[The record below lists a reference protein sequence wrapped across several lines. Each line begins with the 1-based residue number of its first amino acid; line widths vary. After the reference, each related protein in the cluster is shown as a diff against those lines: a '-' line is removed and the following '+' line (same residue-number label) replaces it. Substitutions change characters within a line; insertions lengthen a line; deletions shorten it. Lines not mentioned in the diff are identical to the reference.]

1 MLECRKYGIS
11 ERERTVNKATI
22 ADVASL
28 AGVSIKTVSRVTNNE
43 PNVRADTRVKVR
55 AAIEQL
61 GYQPNPSAR
70 SLASRRSYLLGLLYD
85 NPSPSYLINIQNGS
99 LTICRAEGYDLVIY
113 PCDYRSE
120 RLTDDLRAMV
130 RQTRVD
136 GVILTPPLCDMSPVT
151 DALQLLGIPFSRIS
165 PADMKFT
172 EQSIVT
178 NDKSISAKMT
188 SHLIELGHQDIAFV
202 RGHPDHGAVCN
213 RYDGYVEAL
222 RANGLPLRSELVA
235 QGYNSV
241 ESGEACARALLK
253 LPTAPTAIF
262 AANDD
267 MAAGAL
273 RAAHALGVRVPDQLS
288 VAGFDDT
295 PIAEQV
301 WPALTTIRQPI
312 KKMAERAT
320 AVLLRQLAGTASDEL
335 SRTIDCGL
343 IIRESTTKA
352 PRARSQTD

>member
-1 MLECRKYGIS
+1 M
-11 ERERTVNKATI
+11 NKATI
-22 ADVASL
+22 ADVATL

-55 AAIEQL
+55 AAIDEL
-61 GYQPNPSAR
+61 GYRPNPSAR
-70 SLASRRSYLLGLLYD
+70 SLASRRSYLVGLLYD

-99 LTICRAEGYDLVIY
+99 LTTCRAEGYDLVIY

-136 GVILTPPLCDMSPVT
+136 GVILTPPLCDMALVT
-151 DALQLLGIPFSRIS
+151 DALQALGVPFSRIS
-165 PADMKFT
+165 PADMKFG
-172 EQSIVT
+172 EHSIVT
-178 NDKSISAKMT
+178 NDRAISAKMT
-188 SHLIELGHQDIAFV
+188 QHLLDLGHRDIAFV

-213 RYDGYVEAL
+213 RYDGYKDAL
-222 RANGLPLRSELVA
+222 NENEIPLRPELVV

-241 ESGEACARALLK
+241 ESGEACARELLK
-253 LPTAPTAIF
+253 LATRPTAIF

-273 RAAHALGVRVPDQLS
+273 RAAHALGIRVPEKLS

-295 PIAEQV
+295 PIAAQV

-312 KKMAERAT
+312 KTMAERAT
-320 AVLLRQLAGTASDEL
+320 AVLLRQLAGENTDEL
-335 SRTIDCGL
+335 ARTLDCGL
-343 IIRESTTKA
+343 VMRDSTAAA
-352 PRARSQTD
+352 PGNRG